1 MKSKL
6 RCFTVICLKILKFD
20 LVLLFSLHVFLS
32 LTGQSVSGNSQDT
45 CQLLLSSKDEVT
57 LFLYMI
63 LISVNVSIM
72 HLAESCLML
81 LLHIMG
87 CLVTGCKL

>member
-20 LVLLFSLHVFLS
+20 LVLLFSLFLS